1 MIFSTLLL
9 PHLSVMVA
17 EGQETRIRMLMERLL
32 PYWLLGTSCLFSL
45 VLLGARA
52 GVPLVFGQSFSGSAP
67 VLAVLLVAT
76 SALALFN
83 ACAPLV
89 TAYGSMWV
97 LSSICLVSALANV
110 ALDILLI
117 PAFGVVGSA
126 LATVLAYGT
135 SAVLVLIFVQ
145 RRVGGRVLRLGWLGT
160 PVVVA
165 CVSFMLLDGF
175 WFYPM
180 VVVAVAV
187 SALAL
192 IGLFRLFR
200 RDDAVFLNDLQVP
213 MPFGLGGGLPIGRR
227 S

>member
-1 MIFSTLLL
+1 M
-9 PHLSVMVA
+9 
-17 EGQETRIRMLMERLL
+17 
-32 PYWLLGTSCLFSL
+32 
-45 VLLGARA
+45 
-52 GVPLVFGQSFSGSAP
+52 
-67 VLAVLLVAT
+67 
-76 SALALFN
+76 
-83 ACAPLV
+83 
-89 TAYGSMWV
+89 
-97 LSSICLVSALANV
+97 
-110 ALDILLI
+110 
-117 PAFGVVGSA
+117 
-126 LATVLAYGT
+126 
-135 SAVLVLIFVQ
+135 
-145 RRVGGRVLRLGWLGT
+145 LRLGWLGT